1 MKPSNCASATGFMP
15 CAARPTVTPAMV
27 VSSSGVSSTRSSPNF
42 SCRPTVARNTPPL
55 TPTSSPSTT
64 TESSCC
70 ISYASAWVT
79 ASIRVMAAM
88 SVRSFFQ
95 RERKVALLFQ
105 VRRDLGEG
113 VVEHRGH
120 RLHLAFEI
128 GIHFVVHPLVALV
141 LQRLF
146 LLLVPGLVRF
156 EVHAQ
161 ALDRILLPG
170 VLDLVLAAIAAGVVG
185 GGVVAQ
191 AIGDAFDHAA
201 AVTLAGAIQRVLHRL
216 AHGDDVVAIDLN
228 GRK

>member
-95 RERKVALLFQ
+95 RERKVALLLQ

-113 VVEHRGH
+113 VIEHRGH
-120 RLHLAFEI
+120 RLCLALEV
-128 GIHFVVHPLVALV
+128 GIHFVVHPVAALF
-141 LQRLF
+141 LQCLF
-146 LLLVPGLVRF
+146 LLLVPGLLRLQPG
-156 EVHAQ
+156 AQ
-161 ALDRILLPG
+161 ALDRVLLPR
-170 VLDLVLAAIAAGVVG
+170 VLDLFLATVAARVVG

-191 AIGDAFDHAA
+191 AIGDAFDHAG
-201 AVTLAGAIQRVLHRL
+201 AVAEI
-216 AHGDDVVAIDLN
+216 
-228 GRK
+228 GRASCRERG